1 MLLVFFSDKGKLGA
15 LEPMQRN
22 WYYQYNF
29 SMFGQPWEISSGF
42 FQKLQEFTCHL
53 FVPKSATTDAI
64 INFSRLKG
72 MKLTPASFPHAK
84 IAYSSMNCMQTI
96 KPEFGD
102 DSCNVNSLCWIQ
114 QVMARRWMPKG
125 IWTFIGVIIT
135 QNGLEAYE
143 LQMCNVH
150 SCQTDEC
157 LCISN
162 RFNCTKIC
170 KFQDIPTKWLP
181 TELTGSL
188 QWRYDREIWKRE

>member
-1 MLLVFFSDKGKLGA
+1 
-15 LEPMQRN
+15 
-22 WYYQYNF
+22 
-29 SMFGQPWEISSGF
+29 
-42 FQKLQEFTCHL
+42 
-53 FVPKSATTDAI
+53 
-64 INFSRLKG
+64 
-72 MKLTPASFPHAK
+72 
-84 IAYSSMNCMQTI
+84 MQTI

-114 QVMARRWMPKG
+114 QVMARQRMPRG

-162 RFNCTKIC
+162 GFKCTKPY
-170 KFQDIPTKWLP
+170 QLSDWQQ
-181 TELTGSL
+181 SL
-188 QWRYDREIWKRE
+188 QDLYTEDMAEKYEKENNHYLKCHLQAA